1 MGGDL
6 RPHYDVYPHELLPGA
21 LSLEHRGRPLR
32 RLFLLCVEFPH
43 SKHTAND
50 RQCCWDSCLYRRYHT
65 SLAAMT
71 SWFTDPDRVKVQWR
85 LVYLNL
91 SAVLMNLVIGLWTW
105 KAMSVANFLS
115 AAFSG
120 WIAWKMYTKI
130 PEIKSQ
136 QEKRILD
143 YLKGSKDFG

>member
-1 MGGDL
+1 
-6 RPHYDVYPHELLPGA
+6 
-21 LSLEHRGRPLR
+21 
-32 RLFLLCVEFPH
+32 
-43 SKHTAND
+43 
-50 RQCCWDSCLYRRYHT
+50 
-65 SLAAMT
+65 MT

-105 KAMSVANFLS
+105 KAMSVANFFS